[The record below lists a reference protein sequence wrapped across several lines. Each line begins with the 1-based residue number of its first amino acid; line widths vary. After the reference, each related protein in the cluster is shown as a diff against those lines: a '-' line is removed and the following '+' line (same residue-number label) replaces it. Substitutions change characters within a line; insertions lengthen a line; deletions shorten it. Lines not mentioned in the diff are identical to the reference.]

1 MVKNLDAKLF
11 KHFDPNFRKKKLYSQ
26 NCDWMEIDQSVKS
39 SRHPVLMWS
48 RASCLPC
55 PKQG

>member
-26 NCDWMEIDQSVKS
+26 NCDWMEIDQSVK
-39 SRHPVLMWS
+39 
-48 RASCLPC
+48 
-55 PKQG
+55 K